1 MPKIGPL
8 ASQVENSGGVVF
20 IPAFSGLYAPYWD
33 GGSRGTIFG
42 MTHTSAAHIAHA
54 ALEGVCYQVRA
65 ILKAMASDAGA
76 VDDFLEDALSCQNT
90 DKLLST
96 LATDGGMSKADEV
109 LQIQAD
115 ILGPCVT
122 VKRAQTAECTA
133 LGAAIALG
141 YHSRMRKIVFG
152 KIWMM

>member
-1 MPKIGPL
+1 MLHWK
-8 ASQVENSGGVVF
+8 
-20 IPAFSGLYAPYWD
+20 GLL
-33 GGSRGTIFG
+33 S
-42 MTHTSAAHIAHA
+42 SK
-54 ALEGVCYQVRA
+54 A

-109 LQIQAD
+109 YKFKVD

-133 LGAAIALG
+133 LVLLLLLG
-141 YHSRMRKIVFG
+141 YRSRMRKIVFG